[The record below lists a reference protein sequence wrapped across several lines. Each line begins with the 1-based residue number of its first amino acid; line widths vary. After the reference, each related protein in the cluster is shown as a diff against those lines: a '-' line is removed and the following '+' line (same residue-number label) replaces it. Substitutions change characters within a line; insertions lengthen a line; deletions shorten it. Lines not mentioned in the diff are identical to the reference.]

1 MSYAPPRRGLP
12 PLLLAAL
19 YAGAVLLPMV
29 LGWTTGHQ
37 RVGMRAAA
45 GCGIAAAV
53 MIFLQMISSGR
64 FEAISGRIGIDV
76 TMAFHKWAAP
86 AALVLALGHLAL
98 LVGPPDAERPHRLA
112 RRLDMLLQPDLAEA
126 WAALALLALLV
137 VLALLRDRLPIRYEL
152 WRASHALGALALCGA
167 LLWHILSDGRG
178 LAGSPT
184 LWLIFAAGVGLPA
197 LGVYARRLRASPATD
212 WRAAETRLVAERLWE
227 VTLDP
232 PPGQNLDFRAG
243 QFAWLA
249 FAGHRLP
256 LYDHPFSIAS
266 APGEPRLRFLI
277 QEAGDF
283 PRRIGALPPGTR
295 VALDAPHGSFGL
307 DPHGPGGILLIA
319 GGVGIAPVLSILAD
333 LARVGC
339 RRPVRLIYAGRSP
352 EAMVPPA
359 FYGPACDALGIE
371 PLLLADRG
379 AAAAGMGPAPLTE
392 GHLRMSLVGLD
403 PQQCD
408 VLLCGP
414 GPMMTMATDCLAGL
428 GVPLSHIGYER
439 FSYDAGSLSAKDR
452 RILAGIAALWA
463 VIAALLLAYSFA

>member
-152 WRASHALGALALCGA
+152 WRASHALGALAL
-167 LLWHILSDGRG
+167 
-178 LAGSPT
+178 
-184 LWLIFAAGVGLPA
+184 
-197 LGVYARRLRASPATD
+197 
-212 WRAAETRLVAERLWE
+212 
-227 VTLDP
+227 
-232 PPGQNLDFRAG
+232 
-243 QFAWLA
+243 
-249 FAGHRLP
+249 
-256 LYDHPFSIAS
+256 
-266 APGEPRLRFLI
+266 
-277 QEAGDF
+277 
-283 PRRIGALPPGTR
+283 
-295 VALDAPHGSFGL
+295 
-307 DPHGPGGILLIA
+307 
-319 GGVGIAPVLSILAD
+319 
-333 LARVGC
+333 
-339 RRPVRLIYAGRSP
+339 
-352 EAMVPPA
+352 
-359 FYGPACDALGIE
+359 
-371 PLLLADRG
+371 
-379 AAAAGMGPAPLTE
+379 
-392 GHLRMSLVGLD
+392 
-403 PQQCD
+403 
-408 VLLCGP
+408 
-414 GPMMTMATDCLAGL
+414 
-428 GVPLSHIGYER
+428 
-439 FSYDAGSLSAKDR
+439 
-452 RILAGIAALWA
+452 
-463 VIAALLLAYSFA
+463 